1 MATFDLKKQLTI
13 HDRGL
18 LQQLLGSEPSMD
30 AVEWDTLP
38 KSDIAP
44 LISAWEAMDD
54 AKKRHFQ
61 VILQDVQH
69 LAEPKGLKVLIEE
82 LQWRHPDKLATMAGQ
97 SSSADKALW
106 AYQNAT
112 DAFDSAAIFARA
124 EALRNGQQA
133 NIWNS
138 LPKQPIDVTSDK
150 LTSLEQQI
158 RSYYWSREMRGELCK
173 VHQYDRHDGSQYF
186 FAYLPDWPDK
196 RLCFDEQEQ
205 LTPRE
210 DAYAF
215 SNAFVFEPSLGTIE
229 LIAKGGKKVQKELR
243 RAFCQSMLGI
253 EVDDEDPIK
262 PVYRL
267 DQLLDSNFAFTTEAS
282 ERIADVRLRR
292 VRIVPRVNVPHIEQF
307 EFKFREATDLASI
320 RSILATQLAAMQL
333 SFDQISVMQAAVQF
347 QFMGDGSRKGKTM
360 MVNVSCPNTCDLK
373 SKPEEQE
380 LIGRACFV
388 RWGIING

>member
-18 LQQLLGSEPSMD
+18 LQQLLGSEPSMN

-54 AKKRHFQ
+54 AKKRHYQ

-82 LQWRHPDKLATMAGQ
+82 LQWRHPDKLATIAGQ
-97 SSSADKALW
+97 SSPADKALW

-138 LPKQPIDVTSDK
+138 LPKQPIAVTSDK

-229 LIAKGGKKVQKELR
+229 LIAKGGKKVQNELR

-267 DQLLDSNFAFTTEAS
+267 DQLLDSNFAFTTEAR

-292 VRIVPRVNVPHIEQF
+292 MRIVPRVNVPHIEQV

-320 RSILATQLAAMQL
+320 RSILAVQLAAMQL

>member
-18 LQQLLGSEPSMD
+18 LRQLLGKEPSMQGI
-30 AVEWDTLP
+30 EWGAMP
-38 KSDIAP
+38 RNNIEP
-44 LISAWEAMDD
+44 LITAWEELDD
-54 AKKRHFQ
+54 GKKRHYQ

-69 LAEPKGLKVLIEE
+69 LADPKGHKVLIEE
-82 LQWRHPDKLATMAGQ
+82 LAWRYPDKLTIFSGL
-97 SSSADKALW
+97 SSPADKALW
-106 AYQNAT
+106 AFQNAT

-138 LPKQPIDVTSDK
+138 LPKQPIAVTADK
-150 LTSLEQQI
+150 LSTLEQQI

-196 RLCFDEQEQ
+196 RLCFDEQAQ

-229 LIAKGGKKVQKELR
+229 LIAKGGRKVQKELR
-243 RAFCQSMLGI
+243 RAFCWSMLGI
-253 EVDDEDPIK
+253 EVPDEDPMK

-267 DQLLDSNFAFTTEAS
+267 DQLFDPSFAFATEAG
-282 ERIADVRLRR
+282 ERIQDVKLRR
-292 VRIVPRVNVPHIEQF
+292 VRIMPRVHVPHIEQL
-307 EFKFREATDLASI
+307 EYKFREVTDLPSI
-320 RSILATQLAAMQL
+320 RTLLATQLAAMQL
-333 SFDQISVMQAAVQF
+333 SIDQVSVIQAGIQF
-347 QFMGDGSRKGKTM
+347 QFMGDGTRKGKTM
-360 MVNVSCPNTCDLK
+360 TVNVSCPNTCDLK
-373 SKPEEQE
+373 SKPEEQVA
-380 LIGRACFV
+380 IGRACFV

>member
-18 LQQLLGSEPSMD
+18 LRQLLGNEPSMQ
-30 AVEWDTLP
+30 AIEWDAIP
-38 KSDIAP
+38 RNNIAP
-44 LISAWEAMDD
+44 LIAAWEAMDD
-54 AKKRHFQ
+54 AKKRHYQ

-69 LAEPKGLKVLIEE
+69 LAEPTGLKVLIEE
-82 LQWRHPDKLATMAGQ
+82 LEWRHPDKLPIFAAQLGA
-97 SSSADKALW
+97 ADKALW

-112 DAFDSAAIFARA
+112 DAFDAAAIFARA

-138 LPKQPIDVTSDK
+138 LPKQPISVTSDK
-150 LTSLEQQI
+150 LSTLEQQI
-158 RSYYWSREMRGELCK
+158 RSYYWSREMRGEVCK

-253 EVDDEDPIK
+253 EVDDEDPVK
-262 PVYRL
+262 PVYQL
-267 DQLLDSNFAFTTEAS
+267 DQFLDPSFSFVTAAN
-282 ERIADVRLRR
+282 ERIQDVKLRR
-292 VRIVPRVNVPHIEQF
+292 VRIVPRVHVPNIEQI
-307 EFKFREATDLASI
+307 EFKFREATDLPSI
-320 RSILATQLAAMQL
+320 RSFLSTQLASMQL
-333 SFDQISVMQAAVQF
+333 GFDQISVTQAGIQF
-347 QFMGDGSRKGKTM
+347 QFMGNGDRKGKTM
-360 MVNVSCPNTCDLK
+360 TVNVSCPNTCDLK

-380 LIGRACFV
+380 MIGRACFV

>member
-18 LQQLLGSEPSMD
+18 LRQLLGGEPSMQAIDWD
-30 AVEWDTLP
+30 AMP
-38 KSDIAP
+38 RNNIAP
-44 LISAWEAMDD
+44 LTAAWEAMDEV
-54 AKKRHFQ
+54 KKRHYQ

-82 LQWRHPDKLATMAGQ
+82 LEWRHPDKLPLFAAQLGT
-97 SSSADKALW
+97 ADKSLW
-106 AYQNAT
+106 AFLNAT
-112 DAFDSAAIFARA
+112 EAFDEAAIFARA

-138 LPKQPIDVTSDK
+138 LPKEPIVITQDK
-150 LTSLEQQI
+150 LHTLEQQI
-158 RSYYWSREMRGELCK
+158 RAYYWNREMRGEVCK
-173 VHQYDRHDGSQYF
+173 VNQYDRHDGSQYF

-210 DAYAF
+210 DVYAF

-253 EVDDEDPIK
+253 EVDDEDPLK
-262 PVYRL
+262 PVYCL
-267 DQLLDSNFAFTTEAS
+267 DQLLDSSFAFTTEAN

-292 VRIVPRVNVPHIEQF
+292 VRIVPRVTVPSVEQF
-307 EFKFREATDLASI
+307 EFKFREATDLPSI
-320 RSILATQLAAMQL
+320 RSVLAEQLASMQL
-333 SFDQISVMQAAVQF
+333 GFDQVRVTQAGIQF
-347 QFMGDGSRKGKTM
+347 QFMGNGDRKGKTM

-388 RWGIING
+388 RWGIINA

>member
-18 LQQLLGSEPSMD
+18 LRQLLGNEPSMH
-30 AVEWDTLP
+30 AIEWDAIP
-38 KSDIAP
+38 RNNIAP
-44 LISAWEAMDD
+44 LIAAWETMDD
-54 AKKRHFQ
+54 AKKRHYQ

-69 LAEPKGLKVLIEE
+69 LAEPTGLKVLIEE
-82 LQWRHPDKLATMAGQ
+82 LEWRHPDKLPTFAAQLGA
-97 SSSADKALW
+97 ADKALW
-106 AYQNAT
+106 AFQFAT
-112 DAFDSAAIFARA
+112 DAFDAAAIFARA

-138 LPKQPIDVTSDK
+138 LPKAPIAITPEK
-150 LTSLEQQI
+150 IISLEQQI
-158 RSYYWSREMRGELCK
+158 RSYYWSREMRGEVCK

-253 EVDDEDPIK
+253 EVDDQDPLK
-262 PVYRL
+262 PVYQL
-267 DQLLDSNFAFTTEAS
+267 DQFLDPSFSFVTEAN
-282 ERIADVRLRR
+282 ERIQDVKLRR
-292 VRIVPRVNVPHIEQF
+292 VRIVPRVNVPNIEQI
-307 EFKFREATDLASI
+307 EFKFREATDLPSI
-320 RSILATQLAAMQL
+320 RSFLATQLASMQL
-333 SFDQISVMQAAVQF
+333 GFDQISVTQAGIQF
-347 QFMGDGSRKGKTM
+347 QFMGNGDRKGKTM
-360 MVNVSCPNTCDLK
+360 TVNVSCPNTCDLK

-380 LIGRACFV
+380 LIGRACFI

>member
-18 LQQLLGSEPSMD
+18 LRQLLGGEPSMQAIDWD
-30 AVEWDTLP
+30 AMP
-38 KSDIAP
+38 RNNIAP
-44 LISAWEAMDD
+44 LTAAWEAMDEV
-54 AKKRHFQ
+54 KKRHYQ

-82 LQWRHPDKLATMAGQ
+82 LEWRHPDKLPLFAAQLGT
-97 SSSADKALW
+97 ADKSLW
-106 AYQNAT
+106 AFLNAT
-112 DAFDSAAIFARA
+112 EAFDEAAIFARA

-138 LPKQPIDVTSDK
+138 LPKEPIVITQDK
-150 LTSLEQQI
+150 LHTLEQQI
-158 RSYYWSREMRGELCK
+158 RAYYWNREMRGEVCK
-173 VHQYDRHDGSQYF
+173 VNQYDRHDGSQYF

-210 DAYAF
+210 DVYAF

-253 EVDDEDPIK
+253 EVDDEDPLK
-262 PVYRL
+262 PVYCL
-267 DQLLDSNFAFTTEAS
+267 DQLLDSSFAFTTEAS

-292 VRIVPRVNVPHIEQF
+292 VRIVPRVTVPSVEQF
-307 EFKFREATDLASI
+307 EFKFREATDLPSI
-320 RSILATQLAAMQL
+320 RSVLAEQLASMQL
-333 SFDQISVMQAAVQF
+333 GFDQVSVTQAGIQF
-347 QFMGDGSRKGKTM
+347 QFMGNGERKGKTM

-388 RWGIING
+388 RWGIINA

>member
-1 MATFDLKKQLTI
+1 
-13 HDRGL
+13 
-18 LQQLLGSEPSMD
+18 
-30 AVEWDTLP
+30 
-38 KSDIAP
+38 
-44 LISAWEAMDD
+44 
-54 AKKRHFQ
+54 
-61 VILQDVQH
+61 
-69 LAEPKGLKVLIEE
+69 
-82 LQWRHPDKLATMAGQ
+82 
-97 SSSADKALW
+97 
-106 AYQNAT
+106 
-112 DAFDSAAIFARA
+112 
-124 EALRNGQQA
+124 
-133 NIWNS
+133 
-138 LPKQPIDVTSDK
+138 
-150 LTSLEQQI
+150 
-158 RSYYWSREMRGELCK
+158 MRGELCK

-292 VRIVPRVNVPHIEQF
+292 MRIVPRVNVPHIEQV

-320 RSILATQLAAMQL
+320 RSILAVQLAAMQL

-380 LIGRACFV
+380 LIGRHCFV